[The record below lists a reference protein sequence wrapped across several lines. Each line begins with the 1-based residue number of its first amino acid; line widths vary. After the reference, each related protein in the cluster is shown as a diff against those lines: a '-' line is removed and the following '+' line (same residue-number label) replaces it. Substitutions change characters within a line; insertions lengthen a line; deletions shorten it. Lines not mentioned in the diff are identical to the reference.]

1 MISQPSI
8 VTVGWHF
15 MVGISGAKR
24 VYDDMVHLSRDF
36 MGLCNNK

>member
-1 MISQPSI
+1 
-8 VTVGWHF
+8 

-24 VYDDMVHLSRDF
+24 VYDDMVYLYGLYGDF